1 MLINSFSTKNSLTGP
16 AHDPYSVD
24 TLIFVKDK
32 NNTYT
37 LTDNSLTEQSTIE
50 HNNTIIDRGPIGS
63 LNKKF
68 TTMIGVDKLKN
79 EEWMFHSHII
89 RIMKQHNLSYKDAIN
104 LYHEVQYTNYKMLQY
119 AM

>member
-1 MLINSFSTKNSLTGP
+1 MLINSFSTKNSLFGA

-24 TLIFVKDK
+24 TLIFVKDE

-37 LTDNSLTEQSTIE
+37 LTNNSLSELSTIE
-50 HNNTIIDRGPIGS
+50 HNDTIIERGSIRS

-68 TTMIGVDKLKN
+68 ATMIGVNKLKN
-79 EEWMFHSHII
+79 EEWMFHSRII
-89 RIMKQHNLSYKDAIN
+89 RAMKQYNLSYKDAVD
-104 LYHEVQYTNYKMLQY
+104 LYYEIQYTNYNMLRY